1 MTLTTLDAATAA
13 RRDALAGRLFEAT
26 LGAFDLLAIHL
37 GDELGLYRALADR
50 GGLTAPDLAAA
61 TGIAPRYAREWLE
74 HQAVGSILDVDDPS
88 ADANERRYSLP
99 AGHDDVLAD
108 ATNLAFMAPMAQWV
122 VAGGKSMAD
131 LIDAYRS
138 GGGVPWDRYQD
149 VVIAQDRIN
158 RPAFT
163 HLLTQ
168 EWLPALPEF
177 DIRLRE
183 LGGRIADVACGTGWS
198 TIALARAYPKA
209 RVDGLDLDRG
219 SIDMAQR
226 RLATDATDVADRVTF
241 QARDAGDP
249 GLAGQYDLAIILEA
263 VHDMA
268 HPAPVLRA
276 VRNLLAPG
284 GALLIAD
291 EKVAESFGAPGDEVE
306 RLMYSY
312 SVLYCLP
319 NSLAEAGSVG
329 TGTVLRPGRM
339 RELAA
344 EAGFSKVSIAPIEH
358 DTFRFYRLDP

>member
-1 MTLTTLDAATAA
+1 MTLTSPDAAAA
-13 RRDALAGRLFEAT
+13 ERRDALAGRLFEAT
-26 LGAFDLLAIHL
+26 LGAFDLYAIHL
-37 GDELGLYRALADR
+37 GDQLGLYRVLADR
-50 GGLTAPDLAAA
+50 DGLTAPELAEAA
-61 TGIAPRYAREWLE
+61 GIAPRYAREWLE
-74 HQAVGSILDVDDPS
+74 HQAVASILDVDDPS
-88 ADANERRYSLP
+88 APGEGRRYSLP
-99 AGHDDVLAD
+99 AGHDEVLVDV
-108 ATNLAFMAPMAQWV
+108 TNLAFMSPMAQWV

-131 LIDAYRS
+131 LLDAYRT

-163 HLLTQ
+163 HLLAQ
-168 EWLPALPEF
+168 EWLAGLPDLDARF
-177 DIRLRE
+177 RE
-183 LGGRIADVACGTGWS
+183 RGGRIADVACGTGWS

-209 RVDGLDLDRG
+209 TVDGLDLDRG
-219 SIDMAQR
+219 SIEIALN
-226 RLATDATDVADRVTF
+226 RLATDAIDVADRVTF

-268 HPAPVLRA
+268 NPVPALRS
-276 VRNLLAPG
+276 VRKMLARG

-291 EKVAESFGAPGDEVE
+291 EKVAEAFGAPGDEVE

-312 SVLYCLP
+312 SVLFCLP

-329 TGTVLRPGRM
+329 TGTVLRPQRM

-344 EAGFSKVSIAPIEH
+344 DAGFSDVTIAPIEH

>member
-1 MTLTTLDAATAA
+1 MTLSASAAAA
-13 RRDALAGRLFEAT
+13 EERRDALVGRLFEAT

-50 GGLTAPDLAAA
+50 GALTPAELAEAA
-61 TGIAPRYAREWLE
+61 GVAPRYAREWLE
-74 HQAVGSILDVDDPS
+74 HQAVASILEVDDPS
-88 ADANERRYSLP
+88 VPADDRRYVLP
-99 AGHDDVLAD
+99 AGHDEVLAD
-108 ATNLAFMAPMAQWV
+108 ATNLALMSPMAQWV

-131 LIDAYRS
+131 LIGAYRT

-168 EWLPALPEF
+168 EWLPSLPELDARF
-177 DIRLRE
+177 RE
-183 LGGRIADVACGTGWS
+183 QGGRIADVACGTGWS

-209 RVDGLDLDRG
+209 SIDGLDLDQG
-219 SIDMAQR
+219 SIEIAR
-226 RLATDATDVADRVTF
+226 KRLATDAPDVADRVTF
-241 QARDAGDP
+241 QARNAGDP

-268 HPAPVLRA
+268 NPAPVLRS

-284 GALLIAD
+284 GALLVAD
-291 EKVAESFGAPGDEVE
+291 EKVAESFTAPGDEVE

-312 SVLYCLP
+312 SVLFCLP
-319 NSLAEAGSVG
+319 NSLAEADSVA
-329 TGTVLRPGRM
+329 TGTVLRPQRM

-344 EAGFSKVSIAPIEH
+344 EAGFSSVSIAPIEH